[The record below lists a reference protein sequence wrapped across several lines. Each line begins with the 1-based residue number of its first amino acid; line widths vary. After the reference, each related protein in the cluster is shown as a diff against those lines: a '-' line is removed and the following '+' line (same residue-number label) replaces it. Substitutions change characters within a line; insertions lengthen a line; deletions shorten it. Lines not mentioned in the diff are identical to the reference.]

1 MYVAVLESYLIHFPK
16 TRRNKVGSYLYRM
29 TYCSSSCN
37 CYLLIQ
43 EYVVTSEN
51 NMSRSL
57 MYFTKMFLDDN
68 MKEDMDLK
76 HLKTWIVVRFSIMV
90 S

>member
-1 MYVAVLESYLIHFPK
+1 MFYTS
-16 TRRNKVGSYLYRM
+16 
-29 TYCSSSCN
+29 
-37 CYLLIQ
+37 Q

-57 MYFTKMFLDDN
+57 MYLTKMFLDDN
-68 MKEDMDLK
+68 MKDGMDVK
-76 HLKTWIVVRFSIMV
+76 HLKTWIVVSGFRVQEGSVCQGSIIVYQSM